1 MSGLRQ
7 RVVSA
12 TPSPPVDCVQGLSAA
27 LKQAKEAAS
36 ASGLSQEELSHCV
49 TELVKTKLTP
59 QLTNDKKS
67 EPVPKKSRSCCSRLY
82 YCFKVVWILWLCFLA
97 ASAVVM
103 LHRPSGHLI
112 HNVRRLYN
120 YKELH
125 SVRICTHT

>member
-49 TELVKTKLTP
+49 TELVKTKLKP
-59 QLTNDKKS
+59 PTNSLQTTKS
-67 EPVPKKSRSCCSRLY
+67 KPCFFT
-82 YCFKVVWILWLCFLA
+82 CFKIFWTLWVVFAVLIGLA
-97 ASAVVM
+97 VLYM
-103 LHRPSGHLI
+103 LYGPKGK
-112 HNVRRLYN
+112 VT
-120 YKELH
+120 KE
-125 SVRICTHT
+125 